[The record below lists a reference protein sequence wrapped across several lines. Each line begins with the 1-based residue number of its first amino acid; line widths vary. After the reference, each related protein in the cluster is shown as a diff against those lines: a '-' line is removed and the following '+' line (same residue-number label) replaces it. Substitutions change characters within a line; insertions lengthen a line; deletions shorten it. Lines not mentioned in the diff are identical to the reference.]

1 MDTRAS
7 KFKIQKKQKKH
18 THTHTTLLC
27 LILTTQQNP
36 SWTQSKKLH
45 IKDCLIA

>member
-7 KFKIQKKQKKH
+7 KFKK
-18 THTHTTLLC
+18 THTHTDTHYTTLLR

-36 SWTQSKKLH
+36 S
-45 IKDCLIA
+45 

>member
-7 KFKIQKKQKKH
+7 KFKKKHTH
-18 THTHTTLLC
+18 THTHTTLLR

-36 SWTQSKKLH
+36 S
-45 IKDCLIA
+45 